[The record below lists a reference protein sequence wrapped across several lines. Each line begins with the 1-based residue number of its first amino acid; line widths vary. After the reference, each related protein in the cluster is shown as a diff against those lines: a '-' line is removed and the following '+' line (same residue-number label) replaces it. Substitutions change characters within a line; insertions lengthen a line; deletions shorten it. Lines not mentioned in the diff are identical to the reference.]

1 MKTTLEKFKILTSND
16 NYLFHI
22 HTNYTDGLNSIDD
35 YFCYASKNKFKTIV
49 FTEHVR
55 KKISY
60 NFDDYCSEI
69 RRIENKFENVNAI
82 VGVES
87 KIFPDGSVDIPDS
100 ILPMIDLLCFACH
113 SFPDDIDLY
122 AEAFK
127 KVFVDAKWKSF
138 IRVWVHPGRFLQR
151 IGLLKHNIDIFQ
163 GLLNT
168 AIDQGVF
175 IENNL
180 KQVILLRNI
189 IESIPS
195 ECQVV
200 GYDAHS
206 VSELE
211 AQKRMLSEVVNVS
224 KNTY

>member
-1 MKTTLEKFKILTSND
+1 MRITQEKFKALTSTD
-16 NYLFHI
+16 NYLFHL
-22 HTNYTDGLNSIDD
+22 HTNYTDGLNSIED
-35 YFCYASKNKFKTIV
+35 YFRYASKNKFETIV

-60 NFDDYCSEI
+60 NFEDYFSEI
-69 RRIENKFENVNAI
+69 RRTETKFENVNAI

-87 KIFPDGSVDIPDS
+87 KIFPDGSIDIPDS

-113 SFPDDIDLY
+113 SFPDDITLY
-122 AEAFK
+122 EEAFK
-127 KVFVDAKWKSF
+127 EVFVDAKWKSF
-138 IRVWVHPGRFLQR
+138 IRVWVHPGRYLQR
-151 IGLLKHNIDIFQ
+151 IGLTKHNTDIFH

-168 AIDQGVF
+168 AVGEGVF

-180 KQVILLRNI
+180 KQVVLLRNI

-195 ECQVV
+195 ESLVV
-200 GYDAHS
+200 GHDAHS

-211 AQKRMLSEVVNVS
+211 AHKLMVS
-224 KNTY
+224 

>member
-1 MKTTLEKFKILTSND
+1 MRITQEKFKALTSTD
-16 NYLFHI
+16 NYLFHL
-22 HTNYTDGLNSIDD
+22 HTNYTDGLNSIED
-35 YFCYASKNKFKTIV
+35 YFRYASKNKFETIV

-60 NFDDYCSEI
+60 NFEDYFSEI
-69 RRIENKFENVNAI
+69 RRIETKFENVNAI

-87 KIFPDGSVDIPDS
+87 KIFPDGSIDIPDS

-113 SFPDDIDLY
+113 SFPDDITLY
-122 AEAFK
+122 EEAFK
-127 KVFVDAKWKSF
+127 EVFVDAKWKSF
-138 IRVWVHPGRFLQR
+138 IRVWVHPGRYLQR
-151 IGLLKHNIDIFQ
+151 IGLTKHNTDIFH

-168 AIDQGVF
+168 AVGEGVF

-180 KQVILLRNI
+180 KQVVLLRNI

-195 ECQVV
+195 ESLVV
-200 GYDAHS
+200 GHDAHS

-211 AQKRMLSEVVNVS
+211 AHKLMVS
-224 KNTY
+224 

>member
-1 MKTTLEKFKILTSND
+1 MRITQEKFKALTSTD
-16 NYLFHI
+16 NYLFHL
-22 HTNYTDGLNSIDD
+22 HTNYTDGLNSIED
-35 YFCYASKNKFKTIV
+35 YFRYASKNKFETIV

-60 NFDDYCSEI
+60 NFEDYFSEI
-69 RRIENKFENVNAI
+69 RRTETKFENVNAI

-87 KIFPDGSVDIPDS
+87 KIFPDGSIDIPES

-113 SFPDDIDLY
+113 SFPDDITLY
-122 AEAFK
+122 EEAFK
-127 KVFVDAKWKSF
+127 EVFVDAKWKSF
-138 IRVWVHPGRFLQR
+138 IRVWVHPGRYLQR
-151 IGLLKHNIDIFQ
+151 IGLTKHNTDIFH

-168 AIDQGVF
+168 AVDEGVF

-180 KQVILLRNI
+180 KQVVLLRNI

-195 ECQVV
+195 ESLVV
-200 GYDAHS
+200 GHDAHS

-211 AQKRMLSEVVNVS
+211 AHKLIVS
-224 KNTY
+224 

>member
-1 MKTTLEKFKILTSND
+1 MRITLEKFKDLTSNES
-16 NYLFHI
+16 YLFHL
-22 HTNYTDGLNSIDD
+22 HTNYTDGLNSIED
-35 YFCYASKNKFKTIV
+35 YFSYSSRNKIKTIV

-60 NFDDYCSEI
+60 NFEDYFSEI
-69 RRIENKFENVNAI
+69 RRTETKFENVNAI

-87 KIFPDGSVDIPDS
+87 KIFPDGSIDIPDS

-113 SFPDDIDLY
+113 SFPDDITLY
-122 AEAFK
+122 EEAFK
-127 KVFVDAKWKSF
+127 EVFVDAKWKSF
-138 IRVWVHPGRFLQR
+138 IRVWVHPGRYLQR
-151 IGLLKHNIDIFQ
+151 IGLTKHNTDIFH

-168 AIDQGVF
+168 AVDEGVY

-180 KQVILLRNI
+180 KQVVLLRNI

-195 ECQVV
+195 ESLVV
-200 GYDAHS
+200 GHDAHS

-211 AQKRMLSEVVNVS
+211 AHKLIVS
-224 KNTY
+224 

>member
-1 MKTTLEKFKILTSND
+1 MRITQEKFKALTSTD
-16 NYLFHI
+16 NYLFHL
-22 HTNYTDGLNSIDD
+22 HTNYTDGLNSIED
-35 YFCYASKNKFKTIV
+35 YFRYASKNKFETIV

-60 NFDDYCSEI
+60 NFEDYFSEI
-69 RRIENKFENVNAI
+69 RRTETKFENVNAI

-87 KIFPDGSVDIPDS
+87 KIFPDGSIDIPDS

-113 SFPDDIDLY
+113 SFPDDITLY
-122 AEAFK
+122 EEAFK
-127 KVFVDAKWKSF
+127 EVFVDAKWKSF
-138 IRVWVHPGRFLQR
+138 IRVWVHPGRYLQR
-151 IGLLKHNIDIFQ
+151 IGLTKHNTDIFH

-168 AIDQGVF
+168 AVGEGVF

-180 KQVILLRNI
+180 KQVVLLRNI

-195 ECQVV
+195 ESLVV
-200 GYDAHS
+200 GHDAHS

-211 AQKRMLSEVVNVS
+211 AHKLMVP
-224 KNTY
+224 

>member
-1 MKTTLEKFKILTSND
+1 MRITQEKFKALTSTD
-16 NYLFHI
+16 NYLFHL
-22 HTNYTDGLNSIDD
+22 HTNYTDGLNSIED
-35 YFCYASKNKFKTIV
+35 YFRYASKNKFETIV

-60 NFDDYCSEI
+60 NFEDYFSEI
-69 RRIENKFENVNAI
+69 RRTETKFENVNAI

-87 KIFPDGSVDIPDS
+87 KIFPDGSIDIPDS

-113 SFPDDIDLY
+113 SFPDDITLY
-122 AEAFK
+122 EEAFK
-127 KVFVDAKWKSF
+127 EVFVDAKWKSF
-138 IRVWVHPGRFLQR
+138 IRVWVHPGRYLQR
-151 IGLLKHNIDIFQ
+151 IGLTKHNTDIFH

-168 AIDQGVF
+168 AVDEGVF

-180 KQVILLRNI
+180 KQVVLLRNI

-195 ECQVV
+195 ESLVV
-200 GYDAHS
+200 GHDAHS

-211 AQKRMLSEVVNVS
+211 AHKLMVS
-224 KNTY
+224 

>member
-1 MKTTLEKFKILTSND
+1 MRITQEKFKALTSTD
-16 NYLFHI
+16 NYLFHL
-22 HTNYTDGLNSIDD
+22 HTNYTDGLNSIED
-35 YFCYASKNKFKTIV
+35 YFRYASKNKFETIV

-60 NFDDYCSEI
+60 NFDDYFSEI
-69 RRIENKFENVNAI
+69 RRTETKFENVNAI

-87 KIFPDGSVDIPDS
+87 KIFPDGSIDIPDS

-113 SFPDDIDLY
+113 SFPDDITLY
-122 AEAFK
+122 EEAFK
-127 KVFVDAKWKSF
+127 EVFVDAKWKSF
-138 IRVWVHPGRFLQR
+138 IRVWVHPGRYLQR
-151 IGLLKHNIDIFQ
+151 IGLTKHNTDIFH

-168 AIDQGVF
+168 AVGEGVF

-180 KQVILLRNI
+180 KQVVLLRNI

-195 ECQVV
+195 ESLVV
-200 GYDAHS
+200 GHDAHS

-211 AQKRMLSEVVNVS
+211 AHKLIVS
-224 KNTY
+224 

>member
-1 MKTTLEKFKILTSND
+1 MRITQEKFKALTSTD
-16 NYLFHI
+16 NYLFHL
-22 HTNYTDGLNSIDD
+22 HTNYTDGLNSIED
-35 YFCYASKNKFKTIV
+35 YFRYASKNKFETIV

-60 NFDDYCSEI
+60 NFEDYFSEI
-69 RRIENKFENVNAI
+69 RRTETKFENVNAI

-87 KIFPDGSVDIPDS
+87 KIFPDGSIDIPES

-113 SFPDDIDLY
+113 SFPDDITLY
-122 AEAFK
+122 EEAFK
-127 KVFVDAKWKSF
+127 EVFVDAKWKSF
-138 IRVWVHPGRFLQR
+138 IRVWVHPGRYLQR
-151 IGLLKHNIDIFQ
+151 IGLTKHNTDIFH

-168 AIDQGVF
+168 AVDEGVY

-180 KQVILLRNI
+180 KQVVLLRNI

-195 ECQVV
+195 ESLVV
-200 GYDAHS
+200 GHDAHS

-211 AQKRMLSEVVNVS
+211 AHKLMVS
-224 KNTY
+224 

>member
-1 MKTTLEKFKILTSND
+1 MQITQEKFKDITSNE
-16 NYLFHI
+16 NYLFHL
-22 HTNYTDGLNSIDD
+22 HTNYTDGLNSIED
-35 YFCYASKNKFKTIV
+35 YFRYASSNKFKTIV

-55 KKISY
+55 INISY
-60 NFDDYCSEI
+60 NFDDYYSEI
-69 RRIENKFENVNAI
+69 RRVENKFETVKAI

-87 KIFPDGSVDIPDS
+87 KIFPDGSIDIPEN

-113 SFPDDIDLY
+113 SFPDDINLY

-127 KVFVDAKWKSF
+127 EVFVDVKWKSF

-151 IGLLKHNIDIFQ
+151 IGISKQNRDIFH

-168 AIDQGVF
+168 AVNEGVL

-180 KQVILLRNI
+180 KQAVLLRNI

-195 ECQVV
+195 ESLVV
-200 GYDAHS
+200 GHDAHS
-206 VSELE
+206 VGELE
-211 AQKRMLSEVVNVS
+211 AHKLVS
-224 KNTY
+224 S

>member
-1 MKTTLEKFKILTSND
+1 MRITQEKFKALTSTD
-16 NYLFHI
+16 NYLFHL
-22 HTNYTDGLNSIDD
+22 HTNYTDGLNSIED
-35 YFCYASKNKFKTIV
+35 YFRYASKNKFETIV

-60 NFDDYCSEI
+60 NFEDYFSEI
-69 RRIENKFENVNAI
+69 RRTETKFENVNAI

-87 KIFPDGSVDIPDS
+87 KIFPDGSIDIPDS

-113 SFPDDIDLY
+113 SFPDDITLY
-122 AEAFK
+122 EEAFK
-127 KVFVDAKWKSF
+127 EVFVDAKWKSF
-138 IRVWVHPGRFLQR
+138 IRVWVHPGRYLQR
-151 IGLLKHNIDIFQ
+151 IGLTKHNTDIFH

-168 AIDQGVF
+168 AVDEGVF

-180 KQVILLRNI
+180 KQVVLLRNI

-195 ECQVV
+195 ESLVV
-200 GYDAHS
+200 GHDAHS

-211 AQKRMLSEVVNVS
+211 AHKLIVS
-224 KNTY
+224 

>member
-1 MKTTLEKFKILTSND
+1 MRITQEKFKALTSTD
-16 NYLFHI
+16 NYLFHL
-22 HTNYTDGLNSIDD
+22 HTNYTDGLNSIED
-35 YFCYASKNKFKTIV
+35 YFRYASKNKFETIV

-60 NFDDYCSEI
+60 NFEDYFSEI
-69 RRIENKFENVNAI
+69 RRTETKFENVNAI

-87 KIFPDGSVDIPDS
+87 KIFPDGSIDIPDS

-113 SFPDDIDLY
+113 SFPDDITLY
-122 AEAFK
+122 EEAFK
-127 KVFVDAKWKSF
+127 EVFVDAKWKSF
-138 IRVWVHPGRFLQR
+138 IRVWVHPGRYLQR
-151 IGLLKHNIDIFQ
+151 IGLTKHNTDIFH

-168 AIDQGVF
+168 AVGEGVF

-180 KQVILLRNI
+180 KQVVLLRNI

-195 ECQVV
+195 ESLVV
-200 GYDAHS
+200 GHDAHS

-211 AQKRMLSEVVNVS
+211 AHKLIVS
-224 KNTY
+224 

>member
-1 MKTTLEKFKILTSND
+1 MRITQEKFKALTSTD
-16 NYLFHI
+16 NYLFHL
-22 HTNYTDGLNSIDD
+22 HTNYTDGLNSIED
-35 YFCYASKNKFKTIV
+35 YFRYASKNKFETIV

-60 NFDDYCSEI
+60 NFEDYFSEI
-69 RRIENKFENVNAI
+69 RRTETKFENVNAI

-87 KIFPDGSVDIPDS
+87 KIFPDGSIDIPDS

-113 SFPDDIDLY
+113 SFPDDITLY
-122 AEAFK
+122 EEAFK
-127 KVFVDAKWKSF
+127 EVFVDAKWKSF
-138 IRVWVHPGRFLQR
+138 IRVWVHPGRYLQR
-151 IGLLKHNIDIFQ
+151 IGLTKHNTDIFH

-168 AIDQGVF
+168 AVDEGVY

-180 KQVILLRNI
+180 KQVVLLRNI

-195 ECQVV
+195 ESLVV
-200 GYDAHS
+200 GHDAHS

-211 AQKRMLSEVVNVS
+211 AHKLIVS
-224 KNTY
+224 

>member
-1 MKTTLEKFKILTSND
+1 MRITQEKFKALTSTD
-16 NYLFHI
+16 NYLFHL
-22 HTNYTDGLNSIDD
+22 HTNYTDGLNSIED
-35 YFCYASKNKFKTIV
+35 YFRYASKNKFETIV

-60 NFDDYCSEI
+60 NFEDYFSEI
-69 RRIENKFENVNAI
+69 RRTETKFENVNAI

-87 KIFPDGSVDIPDS
+87 KIFPDGSIDIPDS

-113 SFPDDIDLY
+113 SFPDDITLY
-122 AEAFK
+122 EEAFK
-127 KVFVDAKWKSF
+127 EVFVDAKWKSF
-138 IRVWVHPGRFLQR
+138 IRVWVHPGRYLQR
-151 IGLLKHNIDIFQ
+151 IGLTKHNTDIFH

-168 AIDQGVF
+168 AVDEGVY

-180 KQVILLRNI
+180 KQVVLLRNI

-195 ECQVV
+195 ESLVV
-200 GYDAHS
+200 GHDAHS

-211 AQKRMLSEVVNVS
+211 AHKLMVP
-224 KNTY
+224 

>member
-1 MKTTLEKFKILTSND
+1 MRITQEKFKALTSTD
-16 NYLFHI
+16 NYLFHL
-22 HTNYTDGLNSIDD
+22 HTNYTDGLNSIED
-35 YFCYASKNKFKTIV
+35 YFRYASKNKFETIV

-60 NFDDYCSEI
+60 NFDDYLSEI
-69 RRIENKFENVNAI
+69 RRIETKFENVNTI

-87 KIFPDGSVDIPDS
+87 KIFPDGSIDIPDS

-113 SFPDDIDLY
+113 SFPDDITLY
-122 AEAFK
+122 EEAFK
-127 KVFVDAKWKSF
+127 EVFVDAKWKSF
-138 IRVWVHPGRFLQR
+138 IRVWVHPGRYLQR
-151 IGLLKHNIDIFQ
+151 IGLTKHNTDIFH

-168 AIDQGVF
+168 AVGEGVF

-180 KQVILLRNI
+180 KQVVLLRNI

-195 ECQVV
+195 ESLVV
-200 GYDAHS
+200 GHDAHS

-211 AQKRMLSEVVNVS
+211 AHKLMLS
-224 KNTY
+224 

>member
-1 MKTTLEKFKILTSND
+1 MRITLEKFKDLTSNE
-16 NYLFHI
+16 NYLFHL
-22 HTNYTDGLNSIDD
+22 HTNYTDGLNSIED
-35 YFCYASKNKFKTIV
+35 YFRYASKNKFETIV

-60 NFDDYCSEI
+60 NFEDYFSEI
-69 RRIENKFENVNAI
+69 RRTETKFENVNAI

-87 KIFPDGSVDIPDS
+87 KIFPDGSIDIPDS

-113 SFPDDIDLY
+113 SFPDDITLY
-122 AEAFK
+122 EEAFK
-127 KVFVDAKWKSF
+127 EVFVDAKWKSF
-138 IRVWVHPGRFLQR
+138 IRVWVHPGRYLQR
-151 IGLLKHNIDIFQ
+151 IGLTKHNTDIFH

-168 AIDQGVF
+168 AVGEGVF

-180 KQVILLRNI
+180 KQVVLLRNI

-195 ECQVV
+195 ESLVV
-200 GYDAHS
+200 GHDAHS

-211 AQKRMLSEVVNVS
+211 AHKLMVP
-224 KNTY
+224 

>member
-1 MKTTLEKFKILTSND
+1 MRITQEKFKALTSTD
-16 NYLFHI
+16 NYLFHL
-22 HTNYTDGLNSIDD
+22 HTNYTDGLNSIED
-35 YFCYASKNKFKTIV
+35 YFRYASKNKFETIV

-60 NFDDYCSEI
+60 NFEDYFSEI
-69 RRIENKFENVNAI
+69 RRTETKFENVNAI

-87 KIFPDGSVDIPDS
+87 KIFPDGSIDIPDS

-113 SFPDDIDLY
+113 SFPDDITLY
-122 AEAFK
+122 EEAFK
-127 KVFVDAKWKSF
+127 EVFVDAKWKSF
-138 IRVWVHPGRFLQR
+138 IRVWVHPGRYLQR
-151 IGLLKHNIDIFQ
+151 IGLTKHNTDIFH

-168 AIDQGVF
+168 AVDEGVY

-180 KQVILLRNI
+180 KQVVLLRNI

-195 ECQVV
+195 ESLVV
-200 GYDAHS
+200 GHDAHS

-211 AQKRMLSEVVNVS
+211 AHKLMVS
-224 KNTY
+224 

>member
-1 MKTTLEKFKILTSND
+1 MRITQEKFKALTSTD
-16 NYLFHI
+16 NYLFHL
-22 HTNYTDGLNSIDD
+22 HTNYTDGLNSIED
-35 YFCYASKNKFKTIV
+35 YFRYASKNKFETIV

-60 NFDDYCSEI
+60 NFEDYFSEI
-69 RRIENKFENVNAI
+69 RRTETKFENVNAI

-87 KIFPDGSVDIPDS
+87 KIFPDGSIDIPES

-113 SFPDDIDLY
+113 SFPDDITLY
-122 AEAFK
+122 EEAFK
-127 KVFVDAKWKSF
+127 EVFVDAKWKSF
-138 IRVWVHPGRFLQR
+138 IRVWVHPGRYLQR
-151 IGLLKHNIDIFQ
+151 IGLTKHNTDIFH

-168 AIDQGVF
+168 AVGEGVF

-180 KQVILLRNI
+180 KQVVLLRNI

-195 ECQVV
+195 ESLVV
-200 GYDAHS
+200 GHDAHS

-211 AQKRMLSEVVNVS
+211 AHKLMVS
-224 KNTY
+224 

>member
-1 MKTTLEKFKILTSND
+1 MRITQEKFKALTSTD
-16 NYLFHI
+16 NYLFHL
-22 HTNYTDGLNSIDD
+22 HTNYTDGLNSIED
-35 YFCYASKNKFKTIV
+35 YFRYASKNKFETIV

-60 NFDDYCSEI
+60 NFEDYFSEI
-69 RRIENKFENVNAI
+69 RRTETKFENVNAI

-87 KIFPDGSVDIPDS
+87 KIFPDGSIDIPDS

-113 SFPDDIDLY
+113 SFPDDITLY
-122 AEAFK
+122 EEAFK
-127 KVFVDAKWKSF
+127 EVFVDAKWKSF
-138 IRVWVHPGRFLQR
+138 IRVWVHPGRYLQR
-151 IGLLKHNIDIFQ
+151 IGLTKHNTDIFH

-168 AIDQGVF
+168 AVGEGVF

-180 KQVILLRNI
+180 KQVVLIRNI

-195 ECQVV
+195 ESLVV
-200 GYDAHS
+200 GHDAHS

-211 AQKRMLSEVVNVS
+211 AHKLMVS
-224 KNTY
+224 